1 MAKTIKTEQP
11 VSDKKEVVKDL
22 LKKKLPAVFERE
34 PAPAYNSN
42 LDKLVDELVELL
54 K

>member
-1 MAKTIKTEQP
+1 MAKTVTKTET
-11 VSDKKEVVKDL
+11 VSKEAVKEL

-42 LDKLVDELVELL
+42 LDNLVDELVELL